1 MVSDLES
8 IKKSLFLSVNFKF
21 KRLNQLSNERAKKLF
36 ANHLNETNK
45 KHLDLDHLN
54 ILESDQFDAVL
65 VNIFIL
71 FMFIN

>member
-1 MVSDLES
+1 MNSKKKN
-8 IKKSLFLSVNFKF
+8 IKILILNFSFKF
-21 KRLNQLSNERAKKLF
+21 KKRLNQLSNERAKKLF
-36 ANHLNETNK
+36 AKHLNETNT

-71 FMFIN
+71 FISIN